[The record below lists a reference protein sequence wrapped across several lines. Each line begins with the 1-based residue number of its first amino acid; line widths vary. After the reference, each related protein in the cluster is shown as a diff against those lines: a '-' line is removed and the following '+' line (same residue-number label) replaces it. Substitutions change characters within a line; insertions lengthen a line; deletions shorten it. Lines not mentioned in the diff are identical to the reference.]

1 MAKEKYSQLSDKELV
16 QKVQDMFRTY
26 SKNRETWAQHAQED
40 KEFRLGKQWTTEQIR
55 VLESRGQAPIVV
67 NRIHPAVEAAKAMI
81 TSRRPS
87 FRCAARE
94 DSDNK
99 VAQVMSHLLSY
110 MYDVSDGR
118 SVIREVVDDYYV
130 TGLGYIHCYQNPMMD
145 MGKGEVCIH
154 SVDPLDVYVDPN
166 SRSRFFDD
174 AENIIISRFFTR
186 DQAKKLYPMY
196 NKAIDNAESEQWSDR
211 PQTDRQDNG
220 ETIFPEDTE
229 TKTQYGTFGES
240 DEYVRG
246 YEWYSKELVD
256 KFRIFESFSGK
267 EDLMDEEEFQQYIKQ
282 PVWIINGKPI
292 VDPEQAKK
300 IIMQLQQQIAQEMEK
315 KLQDAAAQGL
325 PIESV
330 PEPPELDD
338 IVQETDYQDLIF
350 KKLIEVARVQV
361 SRVHQ
366 CVVIGNQKLYSRI
379 LPTEQYPIVPFCN
392 IHTRTPFPLGDV
404 RMVKNMQEYIN
415 KTRSLIIAHA
425 TTSTNTKILVP
436 EGSVDMKSFE
446 EKWSQPGV
454 AIPVDMDAGVPMPV
468 QPMPLPNELYK
479 NEMDAKNDI
488 DHQLGLY
495 EMMMGN
501 SSVAPQTYKATVS
514 LDEFGQRKIKSKLA
528 DIEASLTRVAQVAIP
543 LMQQLYTVQKIF
555 RIVQPNNSM
564 SEYAIN
570 KQIYD
575 DKTNEVKIINDI
587 TVGKYDVVVVA
598 GSTLPTNRF
607 AELEFYMDAYSKGLI
622 DREEVLKKTE
632 VFDIEGVM
640 QRTDIIQ
647 KLQQQLQG
655 ATEQIKQLKGDIQTR
670 DRESVNLR
678 KRVEVEKF
686 KSDMDSVSN
695 KAQAANTLFE
705 KRLGDNLAT
714 LKTDISRSIKD
725 EKSSPSGGS
734 PGAAQKKGKK

>member
-1 MAKEKYSQLSDKELV
+1 MAKEKYSELSDKDV
-16 QKVQDMFRTY
+16 VKKVHDIWRTY
-26 SKNRETWAQHAQED
+26 SKNRETWAMHAQED
-40 KEFRLGKQWTTEQIR
+40 KEFRLGKQWTNEQKQ

-81 TSRRPS
+81 TANRPS

-99 VAQVMSHLLSY
+99 VAQVLSHLLSY
-110 MYDVSDGR
+110 MYDISDGR

-130 TGLGYIHCYQNPMMD
+130 TGLGYIHVYQDPMMD

-166 SRSRFFDD
+166 SRNRFFDD

-196 NKAIDNAESEQWSDR
+196 EKAIDNAEAEQWSDR
-211 PQTDRQDNG
+211 PITDRADSG

-229 TKTQYGTFGES
+229 TKTQYGTFGEN

-256 KFRIFESFSGK
+256 KFRIYESFSNH
-267 EDLMDEEEFQQYIKQ
+267 EDLLDEEQFQQYIKR
-282 PVWIINGKPI
+282 PAWIINGQPV
-292 VDPEQAKK
+292 VDPDKAKQL
-300 IIMQLQQQIAQEMEK
+300 IMQIQQRLAQEWEMK
-315 KLQDAAAQGL
+315 AQQMTAQGMD
-325 PIESV
+325 IEDV
-330 PEPPELDD
+330 PPPKEPNIE
-338 IVQETDYQDLIF
+338 ETDYQDLIF
-350 KKLIEVARVQV
+350 KKLVEVARVQV
-361 SRVHQ
+361 SQVHH
-366 CVVIGNQKLYSRI
+366 CVVVGDTKLYSRI
-379 LPTEQYPIVPFCN
+379 LPTEKYPVVPFVN
-392 IHTRTPFPLGDV
+392 IHTRTPYPVSDV

-415 KTRSLIIAHA
+415 KTRPLIIAHA

-436 EGSVDMKSFE
+436 EGSVDMKEFE

-454 AIPVDMDAGVPMPV
+454 AIPVDMDAGAPMPV
-468 QPMPLPNELYK
+468 QPMALPNELYK

-501 SSVAPQTYKATVS
+501 SSVAPQTYKATIS

-528 DIEASLTRVAQVAIP
+528 DIEAALTRVAQVAIP

-570 KQIYD
+570 RQLYD
-575 DKTNEVKIINDI
+575 DKTGEVKVVNNI

-607 AELEFYMDAYSKGLI
+607 AELEF
-622 DREEVLKKTE
+622 
-632 VFDIEGVM
+632 
-640 QRTDIIQ
+640 
-647 KLQQQLQG
+647 
-655 ATEQIKQLKGDIQTR
+655 
-670 DRESVNLR
+670 
-678 KRVEVEKF
+678 
-686 KSDMDSVSN
+686 
-695 KAQAANTLFE
+695 
-705 KRLGDNLAT
+705 
-714 LKTDISRSIKD
+714 
-725 EKSSPSGGS
+725 
-734 PGAAQKKGKK
+734 